1 MPNLKWTF
9 LLALLLGFAG
19 MLVVATRQPTLGPS
33 DMARLSGDVWVA
45 AQRTPDQL
53 AVLRLQGFRAVIDLR
68 PDGEVEGQPSSS
80 EMAKAAQASGLR
92 FSYVPIP
99 HGDIP
104 PAAVKRLA
112 SLLAI
117 SERPVLLYCHS
128 GRRAA
133 RTWALAEA
141 ARPGGLDAAA
151 ILADVRE
158 AGQSADDLD
167 REIIART
174 DAQVGAQ

>member
-19 MLVVATRQPTLGPS
+19 MLFVATRQPTPGPA
-33 DMARLSGDVWVA
+33 DTAKLSGGVWVA
-45 AQRTPDQL
+45 PQRMPDQL
-53 AVLRLQGFRAVIDLR
+53 AGLHSQGFRAVIDLR
-68 PDGEVEGQPSSS
+68 PDGEAAGQPSSS
-80 EMAKAAQASGLR
+80 EMARAAQASGLA

-104 PAAVKRLA
+104 PASVERLA
-112 SLLAI
+112 SLLAT

-141 ARPGGLDAAA
+141 SRPGGLDAAA
-151 ILADVRE
+151 ILADVHK

-167 REIIART
+167 REIVVRTGAR
-174 DAQVGAQ
+174 VGAH

>member
-9 LLALLLGFAG
+9 VLALLLGFAG
-19 MLVVATRQPTLGPS
+19 MLIVASRQPTPGPA
-33 DMARLSGDVWVA
+33 DMAKLSGDVWIA
-45 AQRTPDQL
+45 AQRTPEQL
-53 AVLRLQGFRAVIDLR
+53 AGLRSQGFRTVIDLR
-68 PDGEVEGQPSSS
+68 PDGEVGGQPSSS
-80 EMAKAAQASGLR
+80 EMAKAAQASGLS

-104 PAAVKRLA
+104 PASVNQLA
-112 SLLAI
+112 SLLAT

-151 ILADVRE
+151 ILADVRK

-167 REIIART
+167 REIVLRTGAR
-174 DAQVGAQ
+174 AGAH